1 MVDNSNVIVG
11 CYVGFW
17 IHLNVRTIFQKM
29 WTILSK
35 LKNNCPHFLGSFEY
49 SLQCNSDVSCYDRE
63 NEIEKWN
70 CEIKAK
76 LLRRLLKKELFK
88 K

>member
-1 MVDNSNVIVG
+1 MLVDNSNVIVG

-17 IHLNVRTIFQKM
+17 VHLNVHTIFQKM
-29 WTILSK
+29 WTILSE

-49 SLQCNSDVSCYDRE
+49 SLQCNSDVSCYDGE

-70 CEIKAK
+70 VRLK
-76 LLRRLLKKELFK
+76 LSCLEDC
-88 K
+88 